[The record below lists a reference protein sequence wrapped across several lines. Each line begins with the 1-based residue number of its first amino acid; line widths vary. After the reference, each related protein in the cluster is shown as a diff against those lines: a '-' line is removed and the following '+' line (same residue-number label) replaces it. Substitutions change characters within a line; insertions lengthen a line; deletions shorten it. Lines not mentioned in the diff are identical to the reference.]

1 MQQNSAT
8 AILDFVHVQLHV
20 CPVFV
25 FNLRKPDSNKI
36 GMLEE
41 GYVVMKEG

>member
-1 MQQNSAT
+1 MYMYHYMYEMQPS
-8 AILDFVHVQLHV
+8 
-20 CPVFV
+20 PVFV